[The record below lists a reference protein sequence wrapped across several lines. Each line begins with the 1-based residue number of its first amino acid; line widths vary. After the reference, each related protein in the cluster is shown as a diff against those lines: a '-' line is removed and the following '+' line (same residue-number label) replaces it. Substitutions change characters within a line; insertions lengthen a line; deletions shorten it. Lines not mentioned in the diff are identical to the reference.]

1 MTTSSNLRN
10 FGGRKYRLYKGET
23 LYNATVTYK
32 IDGVR
37 AVYDNGSPTSRAGKM
52 LYNLPTMKDG
62 HYEVFTG
69 SFKDTIQ
76 KTRTHNLDTIPAD
89 QLYSLSPIDARLV
102 VGTYIELSSDL
113 ALELMSQ
120 AQELGYEG
128 LVIFTDKYMYKVKPE
143 ETFDVVVTGVIPGAG
158 KHLGRMGALT
168 TEMGDVGTGFTYI
181 EREQFTEEFMVNQ
194 TIEVSCMML
203 TPDGK
208 FRHARFCRLREDK

>member
-1 MTTSSNLRN
+1 MTTSNNLRN

-23 LYNATVTYK
+23 LYNAIVSYK

-37 AVYDNGSPTSRAGKM
+37 AVYTLGAPSSRAGKP
-52 LYNLPTMKDG
+52 LYNLPDMEDG
-62 HYEVFTG
+62 HYEVYTG
-69 SFKDTIQ
+69 DFKDTIQ
-76 KTRTHNLDTIPAD
+76 KTRTHNLDTIPKEC
-89 QLYSLSPIDARLV
+89 LYSLSPIDKRLIV
-102 VGTYIELSSDL
+102 DTFIQLDESAILH
-113 ALELMSQ
+113 LMSE

-158 KHLGRMGALT
+158 KHLGRMGSLV
-168 TEMGDVGTGFTYI
+168 TEMGDVGTGFTDQ
-181 EREQFTEEFMVNQ
+181 EREQFTENFILNK

-203 TPDGK
+203 TPDNK

>member
-1 MTTSSNLRN
+1 
-10 FGGRKYRLYKGET
+10 
-23 LYNATVTYK
+23 
-32 IDGVR
+32 
-37 AVYDNGSPTSRAGKM
+37 
-52 LYNLPTMKDG
+52 
-62 HYEVFTG
+62 
-69 SFKDTIQ
+69 
-76 KTRTHNLDTIPAD
+76 
-89 QLYSLSPIDARLV
+89 
-102 VGTYIELSSDL
+102 
-113 ALELMSQ
+113 MSQ

-168 TEMGDVGTGFTYI
+168 TEMGDVGTGFTDI
-181 EREQFTEEFMVNQ
+181 EREQFTEEFIVNQ